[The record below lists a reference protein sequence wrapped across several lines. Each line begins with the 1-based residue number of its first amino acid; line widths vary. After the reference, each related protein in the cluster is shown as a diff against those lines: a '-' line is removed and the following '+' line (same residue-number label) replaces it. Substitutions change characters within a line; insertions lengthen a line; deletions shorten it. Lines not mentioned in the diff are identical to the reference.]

1 MKLSILVWAS
11 LAAMCTSTFAAG
23 GLKINTMWA
32 ASAPDVPSELQVAC
46 VNSKTQQAS
55 KTCPV
60 IRYQG
65 ITTWVFSYKDNRT
78 SLAVVSYDGDGKVI
92 RNVEHAGARYVAS
105 MTWDPKGQTVT
116 IAGEE
121 GKTITVPWSELGT

>member
-46 VNSKTQQAS
+46 VNSKTQQAR

-78 SLAVVSYDGDGKVI
+78 SLAVVSYDGDGKVNPLDKPDDAI
-92 RNVEHAGARYVAS
+92 GSSAKYLVNRGKYRRGEHWGYEVRAGGR
-105 MTWDPKGQTVT
+105 G
-116 IAGEE
+116 
-121 GKTITVPWSELGT
+121 